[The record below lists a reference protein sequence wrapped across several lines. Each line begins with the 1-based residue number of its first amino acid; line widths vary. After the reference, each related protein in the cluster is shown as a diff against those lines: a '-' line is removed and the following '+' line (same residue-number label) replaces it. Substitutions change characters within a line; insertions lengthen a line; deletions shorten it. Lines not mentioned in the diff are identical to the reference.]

1 MAKVTGP
8 LMSLEASGTIGNA
21 LTFSRWVGRPYV
33 RRYTIPGNPQTLG
46 QETQRNR
53 FSAVG
58 SITTW
63 ASRNN
68 QTFNGQVLDDK
79 ALIKAKTPADQR
91 WNGFLLR
98 VMTSGDGAQYNA
110 AKTEWDGLL
119 VGAQTAWETAAGGLT
134 PPMPS
139 ATQRGVGGISEPSA
153 TPGFLLFLLH
163 WGMYQMGIQPGKPN
177 STPPVY
183 V

>member
-33 RRYTIPGNPQTLG
+33 RRYTVPGNPQTLI
-46 QETQRNR
+46 QEVHRNR
-53 FSAVG
+53 FSSVG
-58 SITTW
+58 TITTW
-63 ASRNN
+63 ASRNDQLFGTN
-68 QTFNGQVLDDK
+68 TKSVQL
-79 ALIKAKTPADQR
+79 LIKEKTPADQR
-91 WNGFLLR
+91 WNGYLLR
-98 VMTSGDGAQYNA
+98 VMTSGGGAQYEA
-110 AKTEWDGLL
+110 AKAEWEGTVL
-119 VGAQTAWETAAGGLT
+119 GSQSSWETAAMALT

-139 ATQRGVGGISEPSA
+139 AAQRGEKGIGLPAA

-163 WGMYQMGIQPGKPN
+163 WGLFQMGIQPLKPD
-177 STPPVY
+177 SSAPTY